1 MTKTEFLLAFQDLLG
16 REGIVNIDDTL
27 ADLEE
32 WDSLA
37 MMSVI
42 AWFDKHI
49 SITLNFNQLKALQTV
64 VDIIAL
70 SKNTGKEIVE

>member
-1 MTKTEFLLAFQDLLG
+1 MKKEAFLVEFQDLLG
-16 REGIVNIDDTL
+16 CEDPIGLNDTL

-49 SITLNFNQLKALQTV
+49 SITLSFTQLRGLQTV
-64 VDIIAL
+64 VDVIAL
-70 SKNTGKEIVE
+70 SKNTGKEIV